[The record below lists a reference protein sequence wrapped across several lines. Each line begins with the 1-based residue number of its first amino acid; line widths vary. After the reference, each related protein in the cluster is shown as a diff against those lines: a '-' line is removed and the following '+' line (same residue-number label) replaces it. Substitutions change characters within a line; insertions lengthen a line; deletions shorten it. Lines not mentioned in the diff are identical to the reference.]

1 MRKSIVEEWR
11 DIPKYCGLYQASNL
25 GYIRSVTRVTIQSGA
40 QRCIKGRTLS
50 PAKDKFGYSRVHKD
64 ENPNNNEVSNLEWCT
79 VQYNNTYGSRNL
91 KASLTNSIIQLNNSK
106 SKAVIQLDLD
116 GNFISEWPSIS
127 EIKRQL
133 GFDIS
138 NIANCCKKH
147 QIIKGVK
154 TTRIQ
159 AYGYKWRYK

>member
-25 GYIRSVTRVTIQSGA
+25 GYIRSVTRVTIRLIAETFIPNPDNLPQ
-40 QRCIKGRTLS
+40 IN
-50 PAKDKFGYSRVHKD
+50 HKD

>member
-1 MRKSIVEEWR
+1 MA
-11 DIPKYCGLYQASNL
+11 Y
-25 GYIRSVTRVTIQSGA
+25 
-40 QRCIKGRTLS
+40 
-50 PAKDKFGYSRVHKD
+50 
-64 ENPNNNEVSNLEWCT
+64 
-79 VQYNNTYGSRNL
+79 
-91 KASLTNSIIQLNNSK
+91 TNSIIQLNNSK

-116 GNFISEWPSIS
+116 GNFIS